1 MDFAALNSNPELRS
15 ETGPV
20 LHYSQTR
27 DIDEQAALL
36 KGWGQSYAQ
45 MSSGAF
51 SGAITEARFADLH
64 LFVEET
70 GAALYQTGV
79 LPDEFYAI
87 GVPLRSPG
95 DATFCGAHCDDHTLH
110 VFSGKDGFDFQSP
123 SGLVMAGVVVPRQL
137 LSEAFQEDERNAI
150 LPELS
155 GAHLRRGAADTTP
168 AFRQFLAGV
177 FDVLRDEPDI
187 AENSAAAGHLTAAIL
202 SNLAQA
208 LGNDAR
214 VEDTLI
220 PPGKRWQIVS
230 AARRL
235 ALDSPERP
243 ITVAEL
249 CQTLDVSR
257 RTLQYCFQDI
267 VGHSPAEFLRIVR
280 LNGAR
285 HAIKTSRSVTE
296 AATYWGFWHLGRFSH
311 DYRALFGELPSE
323 TFRRAHAAGCGH

>member
-1 MDFAALNSNPELRS
+1 MEFAALNSNNALRS

-20 LHYSQTR
+20 LHFSQTR

-36 KGWGQSYAQ
+36 KGWSQSYAQ
-45 MSSGAF
+45 LSSGPF

-70 GAALYQTGV
+70 GSALYQTGV
-79 LPDEFYAI
+79 LPDDLYAI
-87 GVPLRSPG
+87 GVPLRSVG
-95 DATFCGAHCDDHTLH
+95 EATFCGAHCDEHTLH

-137 LSEAFQEDERNAI
+137 LAEAFVEDDRNAV

-155 GAHLRRGAADTTP
+155 RAHLRRANPGAASG
-168 AFRQFLAGV
+168 FRQFLAGV
-177 FDVLRDEPDI
+177 FEVLESEPDI
-187 AENSAAAGHLTAAIL
+187 AENSEASGHLTATIL

-208 LGNDAR
+208 LDNYACA
-214 VEDTLI
+214 EDTLM
-220 PPGKRWQIVS
+220 PPGRRWQIVA

-235 ALDSPERP
+235 ALDNPERP

-249 CQTLDVSR
+249 CQTLGVSR

-267 VGHSPAEFLRIVR
+267 VGHSPADFLRIVR

-285 HAIKTSRSVTE
+285 RAIKTSRSVTE

-311 DYRALFGELPSE
+311 DYKAHFGEMPSD
-323 TFRRAHAAGCGH
+323 TFRRVHAAGNGH